1 MQISPR
7 CDRMIAASF
16 RDRGARHVRK
26 AGMLRLTSGCGARSV
41 ESGKPA
47 TSTGFPLA
55 PRGEPNPAANLR
67 AQQISGYTRRNVNR
81 LSVLRRKKIG
91 KPAKRTGFP
100 RMPRGG
106 STPTAYLKAQS
117 LSSQALTGC
126 QPPDAGKIKFFKK
139 TPISALRAMPVRLH
153 DAFVAALQHLVSA
166 PTAASRALWIDPIAI
181 RQHIAQV
188 GIELSLGVPTIGK
201 PRRER

>member
-7 CDRMIAASF
+7 CDRMIAAGF

-26 AGMLRLTSGCGARSV
+26 AGMLRLASGCGARSV

-47 TSTGFPLA
+47 
-55 PRGEPNPAANLR
+55 R
-67 AQQISGYTRRNVNR
+67 
-81 LSVLRRKKIG
+81 
-91 KPAKRTGFP
+91 RTGFP

-139 TPISALRAMPVRLH
+139 TPISALRAVPVRLH
-153 DAFVAALQHLVSA
+153 DAFVPALQHLILPVVSF
-166 PTAASRALWIDPIAI
+166 PPLPGLREWFVCAARGRNAHDELRLNLHEVGSRYWP
-181 RQHIAQV
+181 
-188 GIELSLGVPTIGK
+188 
-201 PRRER
+201 